1 MNAQPKYPTKGPGD
15 LTGPGDPQNEPLSTG
30 SVLECPNETGT
41 WLAEN
46 MAEELLSG
54 AAEIIGDFITG
65 FQDIYARNKLQRQIV
80 ELAQRCESAI
90 RKAESDENRNGE
102 WGKSA

>member
-15 LTGPGDPQNEPLSTG
+15 LTGPGDPQNEPESTG

-46 MAEELLSG
+46 MAEELLTA
-54 AAEIIGDFITG
+54 AAEAIGDFITG
-65 FQDIYARNKLQRQIV
+65 YQDIYARNKLGREMEI
-80 ELAQRCESAI
+80 LAQRCEDAI
-90 RKAESDENRNGE
+90 RKAQEGRR
-102 WGKSA
+102 AV